1 MSYYNTAINAG
12 WAKDDARLLETILK
26 QDEKKGFDARTIEQ
40 QNTIERLHA
49 KYQR

>member
-12 WAKDDARLLETILK
+12 WSHEDAKTLEAILK
-26 QDEKKGFDARTIEQ
+26 QDAKKGFEYRTIEQ

>member
-12 WAKDDARLLETILK
+12 WTKEDAKALEAILK
-26 QDEKKGFDARTIEQ
+26 QDEKRGFEARTIEQ
-40 QNTIERLHA
+40 QNEIERLHA